1 MKAVKS
7 EVEDCVFCKI
17 AAGEIP
23 SKKAYEDDSVLAFYD
38 LDPQAPTHIL
48 LIPKE
53 HIGSAA
59 EITEQ
64 NSFIVAHL
72 FEVAARLAKELEL
85 THGVRLVVN
94 TGEDGGQTV
103 HHLHVHLL
111 GGRSMKWPPG

>member
-23 SKKAYEDDSVLAFYD
+23 SKKAYEDDS
-38 LDPQAPTHIL
+38 
-48 LIPKE
+48 
-53 HIGSAA
+53 GSAA

-85 THGVRLVVN
+85 THGFRLVVN

>member
-1 MKAVKS
+1 MN
-7 EVEDCVFCKI
+7 DCIFCKI
-17 AAGEIP
+17 AQKQIP
-23 SKKAYEDDSVLAFYD
+23 SKIAYEDDAVIAFYD
-38 LDPQAPTHIL
+38 QDPQAPVHVL
-48 LIPKE
+48 VIPKE

-64 NSFIVAHL
+64 NSSIVAHL
-72 FEVAARLAKELEL
+72 FEVAARLAKELAL
-85 THGVRLVVN
+85 TNGFRLVVN

>member
-1 MKAVKS
+1 M
-7 EVEDCVFCKI
+7 
-17 AAGEIP
+17 
-23 SKKAYEDDSVLAFYD
+23 AFYD

-64 NSFIVAHL
+64 NSSIVAHL
-72 FEVAARLAKELEL
+72 FEVAARLAKELAL
-85 THGVRLVVN
+85 TNGFRLVVN

>member
-1 MKAVKS
+1 M
-7 EVEDCVFCKI
+7 
-17 AAGEIP
+17 
-23 SKKAYEDDSVLAFYD
+23 AFYD

-64 NSFIVAHL
+64 NSSIVAHL

-85 THGVRLVVN
+85 TNGFRLVVN